1 MKIKNLVENKEIDG
15 IYLISNVTQGIT
27 GTGAA
32 YLNITLQ
39 DASGSIEAKK
49 WSATAA
55 DIEFY
60 KIRKIA
66 HIKGMVISHNGKLQ
80 VKILSE
86 ENIDNETI
94 DIQDYVTSSP
104 ISQDVLINE
113 FKTYQNMIKNK
124 DIRGL
129 VDALINKYY
138 KSFLEHPAA
147 TKNHHEYCSGL
158 LQHSVYCAKL
168 SLAIANTYDNIPGSL
183 PIDKDILVAG
193 ALLHDLGKIKEL
205 SGPIIAEYT
214 TEGRL
219 LGHISIMN
227 AEIKEMADKL
237 NIEGEIPLL
246 LEHMILSHHGQHEFG
261 SPVLP
266 MTKEA
271 LILSIADNIDAKINM
286 LDKELSNVSAGS
298 FTNRIFP
305 LENRSFYRPKAS
317 KQ

>member
-1 MKIKNLVENKEIDG
+1 
-15 IYLISNVTQGIT
+15 
-27 GTGAA
+27 
-32 YLNITLQ
+32 
-39 DASGSIEAKK
+39 
-49 WSATAA
+49 
-55 DIEFY
+55 
-60 KIRKIA
+60 
-66 HIKGMVISHNGKLQ
+66 MVISHNGKLQ

-104 ISQDVLINE
+104 IPQDVLINE

-138 KSFLEHPAA
+138 RSFLEHPAA

>member
-1 MKIKNLVENKEIDG
+1 MKIKDLEENKEIDG
-15 IYLISNVTQGIT
+15 IYLISNVTKGVNSK
-27 GTGAA
+27 GAP
-32 YLNITLQ
+32 YLTITLQ
-39 DASGSIEAKK
+39 DATGNIEAKK
-49 WSATAA
+49 WSASEA

-60 KIRKIA
+60 KVRKIV
-66 HIKGMVISHNGKLQ
+66 HIKGIVTSSNGKLQ

-104 ISQDVLINE
+104 IPQDVLINE

-124 DIRGL
+124 DIRRL

-286 LDKELSNVSAGS
+286 LDKELINVSAGS

-305 LENRSFYRPKAS
+305 LENRSFYRPKAR

>member
-1 MKIKNLVENKEIDG
+1 MKIKDLEENKEIDG
-15 IYLISNVTQGIT
+15 IYLISNVTQGVT
-27 GTGAA
+27 GTGAP

-39 DASGSIEAKK
+39 DATGNIEAKK
-49 WSATAA
+49 WSASEA

-60 KIRKIA
+60 KARKIV

-86 ENIDNETI
+86 NDVNNEEI
-94 DIQDYVTSSP
+94 DIQDYVASSP
-104 ISQDVLINE
+104 ISQDILITE
-113 FKTYQNMIKNK
+113 FKTYQSMIKNK
-124 DIRGL
+124 DVRRL

-147 TKNHHEYCSGL
+147 TRNHHEYCSGL

-168 SLAIANTYDNIPGSL
+168 CLAIASTYDDVPGTL
-183 PIDKDILVAG
+183 QVDKDILVAG

-214 TEGRL
+214 VEGRL

-271 LILSIADNIDAKINM
+271 LILSIADNIDAKLNM
-286 LDKELSNVSAGS
+286 LDKELNNVEEGT
-298 FTNRIFP
+298 FTTRIFP
-305 LENRSFYRPKAS
+305 LENRSFYRPKT
-317 KQ
+317 KK